1 MARKSK
7 PKDERIIFDWMR
19 PSSERA
25 KRAAATRRDREL
37 TDRQDRR
44 WTEWD
49 YVEEPIDDVGG
60 DDGDTPDFP

>member
-7 PKDERIIFDWMR
+7 DTYRFVAEVFKPAY
-19 PSSERA
+19 ERA
-25 KRAAATRRDREL
+25 QRAAVARRDKEL
-37 TDRQDRR
+37 TDRQDGR

-60 DDGDTPDFP
+60 EDGDT

>member
-1 MARKSK
+1 MAKK
-7 PKDERIIFDWMR
+7 TKGPGKIIFEWMR

-25 KRAAATRRDREL
+25 KRAAATRRDKEL

-44 WTEWD
+44 WSEWD

-60 DDGDTPDFP
+60 YEET